1 MSTPVFKILFG
12 TAILGEAKPLE
23 ELGALLGDMTR
34 EFVAMG
40 MVAELSSMSGHFHEK
55 MSKRV
60 PQFPLLG
67 KLTIPTESY
76 EIFRTWKL
84 LHKDSAFAIVYS
96 EENPND
102 CFVID
107 GKAVIQLADK
117 EGNPNTYEELKEFY
131 TGQGAGTQSQSV
143 N

>member
-1 MSTPVFKILFG
+1 MSTAVFKILFG
-12 TAILGEAKPLE
+12 TAILGEARSLE
-23 ELGALLGDMTR
+23 ELGALLDDMTR

-40 MVAELSSMSGHFHEK
+40 MVAELSRMSGQFHEK

-76 EIFRTWKL
+76 EIFRAWKL

-117 EGNPNTYEELKEFY
+117 DGNLNTYEELEEFY
-131 TGQGAGTQSQSV
+131 TGQGAGIQSQSV